1 MTYFLDANI
10 ISYVIKNIPS
20 VISRIQDLIKDGA
33 DVRIPIVSYYE
44 VKRGLLANKASNKL
58 AIFDTQIKALGLV
71 QMTEQTFDLAALIY
85 SQLKQSGNLIDS
97 FLRVFFSS
105 ISIILPR
112 NLLKYCFQSNILG
125 FTLNNP
131 SIYSLNCPGIEP
143 QFF

>member
-33 DVRIPIVSYYE
+33 DVKIPIVSYYE

-85 SQLKQSGNLIDS
+85 SQLKQSGNLIEDADLFIGAS
-97 FLRVFFSS
+97 ALEHNA
-105 ISIILPR
+105 ILITNNASHLQRIP
-112 NLLKYCFQSNILG
+112 NLQIEV
-125 FTLNNP
+125 LN
-131 SIYSLNCPGIEP
+131 
-143 QFF
+143 